1 MSLHRRM
8 SSLLVCNVITGWLW
22 ASVNKT
28 NAQSPLEKDRK
39 KSHYCLRLT
48 ADCQVCSWIHYSD
61 SFRLSR
67 IDSYLFLN
75 IFPPP
80 PQPTSTG
87 VSSPYHYCNVFHF
100 ISSARRTHVTPAAAT
115 ITPCTTTRRRPG
127 DAYLLRYSR
136 GHEEESDGCDIFSST
151 PELSI

>member
-67 IDSYLFLN
+67 IDSYLFLKH
-75 IFPPP
+75 F
-80 PQPTSTG
+80 
-87 VSSPYHYCNVFHF
+87 SPSPATNFDRRLISISLLQCISFHQLRQAHPCD
-100 ISSARRTHVTPAAAT
+100 ARRCHHYTLHDNTQAPG
-115 ITPCTTTRRRPG
+115 RR
-127 DAYLLRYSR
+127 
-136 GHEEESDGCDIFSST
+136 
-151 PELSI
+151 LSIKIQSGAWRGERRLWHFLINSRA